1 MSRHNRFG
9 RPDTLNPQQPPSAA
23 GGATAG
29 NGAVP
34 PLGSVITLRLGGRNP
49 LKAFNTYVIRGQRHI
64 LVDPGPPDAAGE
76 LLEQLSRNRIS
87 LGEIGLIVLTHG
99 HPDHFGSAA
108 RLKEWTRAPVAV
120 HELDAEYVHW
130 GTVPPLKP
138 VTRLGSL
145 FKFAYNAKSEPV
157 EPDVILH
164 EGDKLNR
171 YAGRGRI
178 ILTPGHTAGSI
189 SILLPD
195 GTCLVGDLLMRSLSA
210 KTPSLSWYAET
221 ASELRQS
228 LQKVVSAG
236 ARTLLASR
244 GGPFEVEAL
253 ARKFPWLEVPQTIVN
268 IETEVQPQTRDPEA
282 AIERAN
288 LAQPLRPVPGSLT
301 SSRTNEAEAD
311 RPRRHRPRHRRPG
324 RRESS
329 PDGGQ
334 PSGDSGR
341 QSPPATA

>member
-1 MSRHNRFG
+1 
-9 RPDTLNPQQPPSAA
+9 
-23 GGATAG
+23 
-29 NGAVP
+29 
-34 PLGSVITLRLGGRNP
+34 
-49 LKAFNTYVIRGQRHI
+49 
-64 LVDPGPPDAAGE
+64 
-76 LLEQLSRNRIS
+76 
-87 LGEIGLIVLTHG
+87 
-99 HPDHFGSAA
+99 
-108 RLKEWTRAPVAV
+108 
-120 HELDAEYVHW
+120 
-130 GTVPPLKP
+130 
-138 VTRLGSL
+138 
-145 FKFAYNAKSEPV
+145 
-157 EPDVILH
+157 
-164 EGDKLNR
+164 LNR